1 MHHCC
6 VLLQVYEE
14 FYNILWRFCK
24 LKDIAYIALTRN
36 PNDKF
41 WFWIFGCF
49 GDKTC
54 WQKKEN
60 ITIFTRK
67 YFLQRQSNYMN
78 STRQNLSS
86 KQDTIGRPDQAL
98 TKRPAA
104 PDTQLAKSDSFNH
117 LAYNH
122 IFLQLRS
129 DDQSNW
135 QILLRLPAKRG
146 QHPHADAFH
155 VPQNEES
162 LHVHH
167 SRWPAGCCA
176 CVQNQSTGFHSVLDG

>member
-1 MHHCC
+1 
-6 VLLQVYEE
+6 
-14 FYNILWRFCK
+14 
-24 LKDIAYIALTRN
+24 
-36 PNDKF
+36 
-41 WFWIFGCF
+41 
-49 GDKTC
+49 
-54 WQKKEN
+54 
-60 ITIFTRK
+60 
-67 YFLQRQSNYMN
+67 MN

-167 SRWPAGCCA
+167 SR
-176 CVQNQSTGFHSVLDG
+176 